1 MPSVFTAFSS
11 LSPCVSLLRFL
22 SGFLRLFS
30 GLLRLFSGF
39 CRLPSL
45 TLSAPYCALLAGLL
59 SAGGAAAQQGT
70 SALPLPLNEVRMF
83 TQALDQIRS
92 AYVEDIDDETLL
104 GYAIEGMLSGLDPH
118 SAYMVGNEFDSLQDT
133 TTGEFGGL
141 GVEVSR
147 RDGYILV
154 VAPIDDSP
162 ADRAGV
168 LAGDLIIEIDNKPI
182 GEMQPDEAAKMMRG
196 APGSDVSI
204 TIAREGQEPFDLV
217 LTREVIAISSV
228 RSRLLEPGYA
238 YLRISQFRGNTGEEF
253 LEELGELMESDDP
266 LKGVILDLRN
276 NPGGVLQASV
286 QVVDAF
292 IDDGV
297 VVSTKGRL
305 EEAQSSYRA
314 SAQTLAP
321 DLPLVVLVNE
331 GSASASEIVAGAL
344 QDHSR
349 ALIMGTESFGKGSV
363 QTVLPLAADKAIKL
377 TTSLYYTPSGRS
389 IQAQGIVPDIE
400 VEEAFVTR
408 RARSVTQ
415 YRESD
420 LNGHLENGNDAP
432 TDEANSEESKEG
444 QSGLTSEELAQVLI
458 TAEEVLV
465 NDYPLNEALNV
476 LKGINAYKPLTM
488 KNSVE

>member
-1 MPSVFTAFSS
+1 
-11 LSPCVSLLRFL
+11 
-22 SGFLRLFS
+22 
-30 GLLRLFSGF
+30 
-39 CRLPSL
+39 
-45 TLSAPYCALLAGLL
+45 
-59 SAGGAAAQQGT
+59 
-70 SALPLPLNEVRMF
+70 
-83 TQALDQIRS
+83 
-92 AYVEDIDDETLL
+92 
-104 GYAIEGMLSGLDPH
+104 
-118 SAYMVGNEFDSLQDT
+118 
-133 TTGEFGGL
+133 
-141 GVEVSR
+141 
-147 RDGYILV
+147 
-154 VAPIDDSP
+154 
-162 ADRAGV
+162 
-168 LAGDLIIEIDNKPI
+168 
-182 GEMQPDEAAKMMRG
+182 
-196 APGSDVSI
+196 
-204 TIAREGQEPFDLV
+204 
-217 LTREVIAISSV
+217 
-228 RSRLLEPGYA
+228 
-238 YLRISQFRGNTGEEF
+238 
-253 LEELGELMESDDP
+253 
-266 LKGVILDLRN
+266 
-276 NPGGVLQASV
+276 
-286 QVVDAF
+286 
-292 IDDGV
+292 
-297 VVSTKGRL
+297 VSTKGRL

-476 LKGINAYKPLTM
+476 LKGINAYKPLAI